1 MRVVVTGAS
10 GFVGGGLARRL
21 AGDRGALGVSVD
33 ELILADRAASDM
45 ALPGFA
51 RWHCGDLTEPAYLDA
66 LLQDPVDMLF
76 HLASMP
82 GAAAEKRAD
91 GGEAVNL
98 AAPAGIARRLA
109 AREGTHVPPRIV
121 FASTIA
127 VYGALPADSFSE
139 TVLPQPRMSYGAHK
153 LMTEIHLADL
163 SRRGAI
169 DARSVRLPGI
179 VPRPPA
185 ETGHGSAFMSQIFH
199 KARTG
204 EPYVCPVRPGAASW
218 WMSRRVCV
226 DNLLHAARLG
236 RNALQPSRVWQL
248 PALHARIDD
257 VVAALERRFGPDAVR
272 YITYAPD
279 PAIET
284 MFAGMPPLNPPGA
297 LAAGF
302 LTDWDVDKLV
312 DNAMT

>member
-10 GFVGGGLARRL
+10 GFVGDGLARRL
-21 AGDRGALGVSVD
+21 AGDRGALGFPVD
-33 ELILADRAASDM
+33 ELILADRAASDL

-66 LLQDPVDMLF
+66 LLREPTDVLF

-91 GGEAVNL
+91 VGEDINL

-109 AREGTHVPPRIV
+109 ALDAHSRRPVVV

-127 VYGALPADSFSE
+127 VYGALPPDSFDE
-139 TVLPQPRMSYGAHK
+139 NILPQPRLSYGAHK
-153 LMTEIHLADL
+153 LMTELYLADL

-185 ETGHGSAFMSQIFH
+185 ETGHGSAFMSQLFH
-199 KARTG
+199 KARAG
-204 EPYVCPVRPGAASW
+204 EPYVCPVRPAAASW

-226 DNLLHAARLG
+226 ENLLHAARLG
-236 RNALQPSRVWQL
+236 GDALRPSRVWQL
-248 PALHARIDD
+248 PALHAPIGD
-257 VVAALERRFGPDAVR
+257 VVAALGRRFGPDAVR
-272 YITYAPD
+272 GIAYAPD
-279 PAIET
+279 PEIERL
-284 MFAGMPPLNPPGA
+284 FAGMPPLNPTAA

-302 LTDWDVDKLV
+302 LADRDVDQLV
-312 DNAMT
+312 ANATD

>member
-1 MRVVVTGAS
+1 MRIVVTGAS
-10 GFVGGGLARRL
+10 GFVGDGLAHRM
-21 AGDRGALGVSVD
+21 ADDRGALGVAVD

-51 RWHCGDLTEPAYLDA
+51 RWHCGDLTDPIYLDA
-66 LLQDPVDMLF
+66 LLQSPVDVLF
-76 HLASMP
+76 HLASVP

-91 GGEAVNL
+91 GGEAINL
-98 AAPAGIARRLA
+98 TAPAGIARRLA
-109 AREGTHVPPRIV
+109 AREGARERPLVV

-127 VYGALPADSFSE
+127 VYGPLPAASFSE
-139 TVLPQPRMSYGAHK
+139 DALPRPSMSYGAHK

-226 DNLLHAARLG
+226 DNLLHAARLRQDG
-236 RNALQPSRVWQL
+236 MPSSRVWQL
-248 PALHARIDD
+248 PALHAQIGD
-257 VVAALERRFGPDAVR
+257 VVAALGRRFGPDAVQG
-272 YITYAPD
+272 ITFEPD
-279 PAIET
+279 PSLERL
-284 MFAGMPPLNPPGA
+284 FAGMPPLNPLKA

-302 LTDWDVDKLV
+302 LADGNVDQLV
-312 DNAMT
+312 DNAMA